1 MEELKKEQ
9 KNVKPKVVKQK
20 KQVVEQ
26 VVEQLVEQLVES
38 SPEVKEEVEKVVKVK
53 KPNNW
58 ITHVKYVAEINNLSY
73 REALKIAGKTY
84 TKIIMYI
91 YINEL

>member
-26 VVEQLVEQLVES
+26 VVEQLVES

-58 ITHVKYVAEINNLSY
+58 ITHVKEVAETNNLSY
-73 REALKIAGKTY
+73 REALKIASQTY
-84 TKIIMYI
+84 QK
-91 YINEL
+91 

>member
-26 VVEQLVEQLVES
+26 VVEQLVES
-38 SPEVKEEVEKVVKVK
+38 SPEVKEENKVVKVK

-58 ITHVKYVAEINNLSY
+58 ITHVKDVAEINNLSY
-73 REALKIAGKTY
+73 REALKIAGQTY
-84 TKIIMYI
+84 QK
-91 YINEL
+91 

>member
-26 VVEQLVEQLVES
+26 VVEQVVKQVVEQLVES
-38 SPEVKEEVEKVVKVK
+38 SPEVKEENKVVKVK

-58 ITHVKYVAEINNLSY
+58 ITHVKGVAESNNLSY
-73 REALKIAGKTY
+73 REALKIAGQTY
-84 TKIIMYI
+84 QK
-91 YINEL
+91 

>member
-26 VVEQLVEQLVES
+26 VVEQVEQLVES
-38 SPEVKEEVEKVVKVK
+38 SPEVKEEVEKVIKVK

-58 ITHVKYVAEINNLSY
+58 ITHVKEVAETNNLSY
-73 REALKIAGKTY
+73 RNALKIAGQTY
-84 TKIIMYI
+84 TK
-91 YINEL
+91 

>member
-26 VVEQLVEQLVES
+26 VVEQLVES

-58 ITHVKYVAEINNLSY
+58 ITHVKEVAETNKLSY
-73 REALKIAGKTY
+73 RNALKIAGQTY
-84 TKIIMYI
+84 TK
-91 YINEL
+91 

>member
-26 VVEQLVEQLVES
+26 VVES
-38 SPEVKEEVEKVVKVK
+38 SPEVKEKEDEKVVKVK

-58 ITHVKYVAEINNLSY
+58 ITHVKEVAETNNLSY
-73 REALKIAGKTY
+73 RNALKIAGQTY
-84 TKIIMYI
+84 TK
-91 YINEL
+91 